1 MILFCN
7 RCTVPFPVF
16 DSASHF
22 ALYRAICRC
31 KMALNSSIQAV
42 QDLNQRYSS
51 TTLMTMTDLDDR
63 DSFGRNDIGKSFA
76 LQTTEQIELY
86 GCLFLVPIGFILNT
100 VSFVIFIVTKT
111 HKTPTGLHLICIAVA
126 DNIVL
131 ILSFLLRNPNWID
144 YLEISVPLTTNFCR
158 AIFFL
163 VNFSIVWSGML
174 LASATIE
181 RFLSIA
187 FTLQVKIWNLFRIT
201 KFLLIIYFA
210 ISITL
215 GSILAYFTIVR
226 EFETETKCF
235 RKEEHIEIYATLT
248 RIIHTVF
255 ANGIC
260 SGTIFVFTVFIAVS
274 IYSYK
279 RKRNVLSEDGGK
291 NSDQEFQITLML
303 FTVACLFIFTRIPEA
318 VTFQVAMH
326 CFANRIDSLMCHN
339 MEVFWPLSTLLVLV
353 NHSVNFFIYMYFF
366 KSFRDCICKFY
377 KTKRSAVPE
386 NSDSNTGSTFAVGTE
401 VTKAE
406 YTGEILE
413 SVEIKRHV

>member
-1 MILFCN
+1 
-7 RCTVPFPVF
+7 
-16 DSASHF
+16 
-22 ALYRAICRC
+22 
-31 KMALNSSIQAV
+31 MALNSSV
-42 QDLNQRYSS
+42 ETVEGFNEHYSS
-51 TTLMTMTDLDDR
+51 TTLMTITYLDDHE
-63 DSFGRNDIGKSFA
+63 SFGRKDISKSFA

-100 VSFVIFIVTKT
+100 ISFIIFVVTKT

-131 ILSFLLRNPNWID
+131 ILSFLIRSPNWID
-144 YLEISVPLTTNFCR
+144 YLEIGIPLTTHFCKV
-158 AIFFL
+158 IIFL
-163 VNFSIVWSGML
+163 VNFSMVWSGML
-174 LASATIE
+174 LASATVE

-187 FTLQVKIWNLFRIT
+187 FTLQVKVWNLFQIT

-210 ISITL
+210 ISVTL
-215 GSILAYFTIVR
+215 ASVLAYFTIVR

-235 RKEEHIEIYATLT
+235 RKEEHIEIYASLT
-248 RIIHTVF
+248 RIINTIF

-260 SGTIFVFTVFIAVS
+260 SGLVLLFTVLIAVS

-326 CFANRIDSLMCHN
+326 CFANRVDSSMCRK

-353 NHSVNFFIYMYFF
+353 NHSANFFIYMYFF
-366 KSFRDCICKFY
+366 KSFRDCICKLY
-377 KTKRSAVPE
+377 KTKKSAVSE
-386 NSDSNTGSTFAVGTE
+386 SSESNTGSTFVIVTDAAKTE
-401 VTKAE
+401 PTE
-406 YTGEILE
+406 
-413 SVEIKRHV
+413 